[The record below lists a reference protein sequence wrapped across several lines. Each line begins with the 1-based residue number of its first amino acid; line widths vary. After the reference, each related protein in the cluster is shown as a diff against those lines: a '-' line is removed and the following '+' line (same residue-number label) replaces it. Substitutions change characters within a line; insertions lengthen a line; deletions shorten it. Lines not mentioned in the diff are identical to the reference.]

1 MQRAKISR
9 TANCVTLYAE
19 AKNLMNALA
28 AGVIL
33 AYAAILIVGGFVG
46 WRFSSSSISL
56 TAGLASAALLAIA
69 YRLSSI
75 RPLAGY
81 LMAAAVSLALVVMFL
96 IRFRKTRKF
105 FPSGMMLVVSGIAL
119 AILGWVTANSL

>member
-1 MQRAKISR
+1 
-9 TANCVTLYAE
+9 
-19 AKNLMNALA
+19 MNALA
-28 AGVIL
+28 AGVVL

-46 WRFSSSSISL
+46 WRFSGSRVSL

-81 LMAAAVSLALVVMFL
+81 LMAAAVSLALTVMFSL
-96 IRFRKTRKF
+96 RFRKTKKF
-105 FPSGMMLVVSGIAL
+105 MPAGMMLVVSGIAL

>member
-1 MQRAKISR
+1 MH
-9 TANCVTLYAE
+9 
-19 AKNLMNALA
+19 ALA
-28 AGVIL
+28 ASVIL

-46 WRFSSSSISL
+46 RRVSGSRVSL

-69 YRLSSI
+69 FRLSII

-81 LMAAAVSLALVVMFL
+81 LMAAAVSLALTVMFSL
-96 IRFRKTRKF
+96 RFRKTKKF
-105 FPSGMMLVVSGIAL
+105 MPAGMMLVVSGIAL

>member
-1 MQRAKISR
+1 MH
-9 TANCVTLYAE
+9 
-19 AKNLMNALA
+19 ALA
-28 AGVIL
+28 ASVIL

-46 WRFSSSSISL
+46 WRVSGSRVSL

-69 YRLSSI
+69 FRLSII

-81 LMAAAVSLALVVMFL
+81 LMAAAVSLALTVMFSL
-96 IRFRKTRKF
+96 RFRKTKKF
-105 FPSGMMLVVSGIAL
+105 MPAGMMLVVSGIAL

>member
-1 MQRAKISR
+1 MH
-9 TANCVTLYAE
+9 
-19 AKNLMNALA
+19 ALA

-46 WRFSSSSISL
+46 WRVSGSRVSL

-69 YRLSSI
+69 FRLSII

-81 LMAAAVSLALVVMFL
+81 LMAAAVSLALTVMFSL
-96 IRFRKTRKF
+96 RFRKTKKF
-105 FPSGMMLVVSGIAL
+105 MPAGMMLVVSGIAL